1 MHRNIRFYVTL
12 LRSSLQFPIYI
23 TFEVMT
29 NMSISSSYI
38 CVYIKKTNK
47 MYFGTILYKQE
58 AERRAIQNV
67 KRRKKLEEMR
77 EAMVEDGSP
86 IKPPL
91 KPPRVLDA
99 DEELSESTGFIFLQL
114 CNN

>member
-1 MHRNIRFYVTL
+1 ML
-12 LRSSLQFPIYI
+12 IYI
-23 TFEVMT
+23 NYFAVMI
-29 NMSISSSYI
+29 NMFHFFVCI
-38 CVYIKKTNK
+38 CAYFKERNK
-47 MYFGTILYKQE
+47 IYFGIIMYKQE
-58 AERRAIQNV
+58 AERRAIQNE

-99 DEELSESTGFIFLQL
+99 DEELSESTGFTLL
-114 CNN
+114 